1 MKITLILSFALLTL
15 FVSSPISQAATGID
29 EVTSLRSKLRA
40 TVEHMALNEESEAS
54 QSHWLLI
61 NEVPWKWDES
71 ALVFS
76 GSFVNTNYKRL
87 APSADDKN
95 VINFDF

>member
-1 MKITLILSFALLTL
+1 MKIALTL
-15 FVSSPISQAATGID
+15 AFTVLTLLASSSISQAATGID

-40 TVEHMALNEESEAS
+40 TIEHMDLDEATEAT

-61 NEVPWKWDES
+61 NNVPWKWDES
-71 ALVFS
+71 ALSFS
-76 GSFVNTNYKRL
+76 GTFVNTNYSKL
-87 APSADDKN
+87 HPKDDNKN